1 MATTEKKV
9 LLEKRDGVAWATLND
24 YEDARNAIGNEVSR
38 AMLEILEDV
47 GKDDSIGVL
56 CITGQKNAFC
66 AGMNLREMVA
76 RSEGTEPESIDM
88 RDSIRA
94 FSKVT
99 MAVVNGFC
107 VGGGI
112 SLVAD
117 CDLAIASDKATFGLP
132 EILRGAPPGRA
143 MGEIGTTI
151 SPKYA
156 ADMILSG
163 RNFSAEKAL
172 IAGLV
177 SRVVPHDQLY
187 DDAHTWAK
195 EIAGFN
201 HTALYYC
208 KIAVQHIQD
217 RVTWKDRI
225 AENQRINEQ
234 MHNSGWA
241 GQVEGGAQR
250 FLQGDQGTK
259 ANV

>member
-107 VGGGI
+107 VGG
-112 SLVAD
+112 
-117 CDLAIASDKATFGLP
+117 CP
-132 EILRGAPPGRA
+132 
-143 MGEIGTTI
+143 
-151 SPKYA
+151 
-156 ADMILSG
+156 
-163 RNFSAEKAL
+163 
-172 IAGLV
+172 
-177 SRVVPHDQLY
+177 
-187 DDAHTWAK
+187 
-195 EIAGFN
+195 
-201 HTALYYC
+201 
-208 KIAVQHIQD
+208 
-217 RVTWKDRI
+217 
-225 AENQRINEQ
+225 AENLSRER
-234 MHNSGWA
+234 A
-241 GQVEGGAQR
+241 
-250 FLQGDQGTK
+250 DQGT
-259 ANV
+259 AR